1 MTVKTLTMTSLF
13 LLSIDSNAQEAKA
26 MVMKST
32 DEVEHSFVTNNIRS
46 IRYEGEQMIITHK
59 NDQEYLFRIDEI
71 KSITF
76 TSVVTAIES
85 ISKGTGNLPF
95 SIFDINGTKI
105 LSGTTDSNGK
115 IDTKINLSGVYLIK
129 VGDKTQ
135 KIIILKK

>member
-1 MTVKTLTMTSLF
+1 
-13 LLSIDSNAQEAKA
+13 

-46 IRYEGEQMIITHK
+46 IQYEGEQMIITHK
-59 NDQEYLFRIDEI
+59 NDQKYQFRIDEI

-85 ISKGTGNLPF
+85 ISQGSASLPF

-105 LSGTTDSNGK
+105 VSGMTDNNGK
-115 IDTKINLSGVYLIK
+115 INTKINLNGVYIIK

-135 KIIILKK
+135 KIIILNK